1 MSFLTTLALRRRSVT
16 VLLILMVLTGGLF
29 TYTNLQVELFPEIEF
44 PLLIVTTFYPSAN
57 PDAVVSDVTESI
69 ENAVAG
75 LKGIDGVQTVS
86 SENLSLV
93 LATFVFGTDME
104 EAEAT
109 LSAKMSGLSF
119 PEAVGDPRVARI
131 NPEQFPVMQFSVLSD
146 MDVADLQEVVEKQI
160 LPVILSVDGVLD
172 VEVSGTVDRQVF
184 VTISPDALAEHG
196 ISLLQVAGSLQDNNV
211 TLPAGSITEEGQT
224 FPVRTTHT
232 YGSLED
238 LNSLVVGFAGARGAE
253 PVSSRPS
260 PVTLSDVAT
269 VELGAGPASSLSR
282 TNGQPSIGI
291 GVLKSAE
298 ANTVKVTEE
307 IKQRLAEIT
316 GLPPGVEIIAL
327 LDDGPEI
334 QAEIDTLQDEG
345 FYGFLFAMAVVFLFL
360 FTVRPSIL
368 RGLTL
373 TLRPTLVIGLSIPL
387 SIFTGILLMGAYGMS
402 LNFMTLGGL
411 AISVGRVV
419 DDSIVVLENFYRHMR
434 VGEDRFKTA
443 LVATR
448 EVAPAITASTLTT
461 IVVFLPLAFIKGLVG
476 SFFLPFALTVSFAL
490 VASLIVALTAV
501 PVVGAIL
508 LRRGDMPDVDGEDGQ
523 SELTE
528 TWMQR
533 AYLPVL
539 LWSLRHKAATLL
551 IAVASTVA
559 GLALVL
565 VIPITLFPSGGERF
579 LTIDMTLPPGTS
591 IETTMSEAEEI
602 EAKLAELVGIGQID
616 AYLTTIG
623 TPEGGFSPNGSA
635 AQGGNS
641 SANVLVRLT
650 EFAPED
656 ITKNLRETFSP
667 DESRHVAVTEIR
679 NGPPASGLE
688 IAVTGSD
695 YGDISDATSALVAEL
710 AGMDG
715 MVNVISDVAESRD
728 EVVIRVDTNAAAAV
742 GLSARA
748 VAFQVNQ
755 FMVGRRVTQLHL
767 NDSSLDVV
775 LRGRP
780 EDADRIDK
788 IRDLEISGPMGSAR
802 LADIAK
808 VALEQ
813 GPVSISRFD
822 GRRSANIKG
831 TITAED
837 TQSMARLVQQRID
850 SMDLPDGVE
859 VSAGGI
865 FADVEEGFRD
875 IGLAMAVGVVLVYL
889 VMAAS
894 LGALRNPFVIVM
906 SLPLAVIGALAALAL
921 TGRTLGL
928 PAMMGFL
935 LLVGI
940 VVTNAIVLIAFVE
953 QLRERGL
960 GLHDALIQAGTV
972 RLRPILMT
980 GFTTSFALFPLA
992 AFATKSGGIIGAE
1005 LATVVIGGLVSSMVL
1020 TLVVVPVVYTLM
1032 HQSIPDMASRIFR
1045 RGLHSAE
1052 TDPVPAGD

>member
-1 MSFLTTLALRRRSVT
+1 MSFLTTLAMRRRSVT
-16 VLLILMVLTGGLF
+16 VLVVLMVLVGGFF

-57 PDAVVSDVTESI
+57 PDAVVTDVTEPI

-75 LKGIDGVQTVS
+75 LKGVDGVQTVS

-93 LATFVFGTDME
+93 IATFVFGTDMA
-104 EAEAT
+104 EAEASLAAK
-109 LSAKMSGLSF
+109 LSGVSF
-119 PEAVGDPRVARI
+119 PAAVGDPRVARI
-131 NPEQFPVMQFSVLSD
+131 NPEQFPVMQLSVLSD
-146 MDVADLQEVVEKQI
+146 MEIADLQPIVEAQVLPAI
-160 LPVILSVDGVLD
+160 LGVDGVID
-172 VEVSGTVDRQVF
+172 VLVTGTVERQVL
-184 VTISPDALAEHG
+184 VTISPDALREHG
-196 ISLLQVAGSLQDNNV
+196 ISLIQVASALQDNNV
-211 TLPAGSITEEGQT
+211 TLPAGAITEDGQT
-224 FPVRTTHT
+224 FPVRTTNT
-232 YGSLED
+232 YRSLED
-238 LNSLVVGFAGARGAE
+238 LSAVVVGVSRAEGAGSA
-253 PVSSRPS
+253 PPM
-260 PVTLSDVAT
+260 PVTLADVAT
-269 VELGAGPASSLSR
+269 LALGAGPGSSLSR
-282 TNGQPSIGI
+282 TNGRPSIGLA
-291 GVLKSAE
+291 VLKAAD
-298 ANTVKVTEE
+298 ANTVEVTDQ
-307 IKQRLAEIT
+307 IKERLARIT
-316 GLPPGVEIIAL
+316 GLPAGVEIITL

-334 QAEIDTLQDEG
+334 QAEIETLQNEG
-345 FYGFLFAMAVVFLFL
+345 LYGFLFAMVVVFAFL
-360 FTVRPSIL
+360 ITLRPTVL
-368 RGLTL
+368 RGLSL

-434 VGEDRFKTA
+434 PGEDRFKTA

-461 IVVFLPLAFIKGLVG
+461 IVVFVPLAFIQGLVG

-490 VASLIVALTAV
+490 IASLIVALTAV
-501 PVVGAIL
+501 PVIGAIL
-508 LRRGDMPDVDGEDGQ
+508 LRTGDMPDVDPEDGAGYVRQ
-523 SELTE
+523 

-539 LWSLRHKAATLL
+539 LWALRHKVLTLL
-551 IAVASTVA
+551 TAVASTVA

-565 VIPITLFPSGGERF
+565 VIPVTLFPSGGERF

-591 IETTMSEAEEI
+591 IETTLSEVGEI
-602 EAKLAELVGIGQID
+602 EDALAELAGMGQVE

-623 TPEGGFSPNGSA
+623 TPEGGFAP
-635 AQGGNS
+635 GGPAVGGMS
-641 SANVLVRLT
+641 RANILVRLT
-650 EFAPED
+650 EAAPDD
-656 ITKNLRETFSP
+656 ITESLRERFSSDGP
-667 DESRHVAVTEIR
+667 RRVAVAEIG
-679 NGPPASGLE
+679 NGPPSSGLE
-688 IAVTGSD
+688 VAVTGSD
-695 YGDISDATSALVAEL
+695 YGAISEVARELVAEF
-710 AGMDG
+710 ARIDG
-715 MVNVISDVAESRD
+715 MVNVTSDVSESRD
-728 EVVIRVDTNAAAAV
+728 EVVIRVDLPSAAAV

-755 FMVGRRVTQLHL
+755 FMVGRTVTTLHL
-767 NDSSLDVV
+767 GDSTLDVV

-802 LADIAK
+802 LGDIAK
-808 VALEQ
+808 VNLEE

-822 GRRSANIKG
+822 GRRSANITG

-837 TQSMARLVQQRID
+837 TQSVGRLVQQRID
-850 SMDLPDGVE
+850 AMDLPDGVE

-865 FADVEEGFRD
+865 FADVAEGFRD
-875 IGLAMAVGVVLVYL
+875 IGLAMGVGVVLVYL

-906 SLPLAVIGALAALAL
+906 SLPLAVIGALVALAI

-960 GLHDALIQAGTV
+960 GLHDALVQAGVV

-992 AFATKSGGIIGAE
+992 VFTTKSGGIIGAE
-1005 LATVVIGGLVSSMVL
+1005 MATVVIGGLVSSMVL

-1032 HQSIPDMASRIFR
+1032 HQSIPGMLSRLFR
-1045 RGLHSAE
+1045 RGGGSDEPGPAL
-1052 TDPVPAGD
+1052 AGD